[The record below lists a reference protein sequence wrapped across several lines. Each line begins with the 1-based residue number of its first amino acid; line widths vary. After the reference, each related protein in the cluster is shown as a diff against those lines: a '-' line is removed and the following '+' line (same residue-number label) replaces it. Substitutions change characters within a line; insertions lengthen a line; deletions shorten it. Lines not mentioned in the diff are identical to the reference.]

1 MNDGDY
7 LELVNDLKKQYDD
20 MKQRLGKRIAFL
32 EQNNQELRQLLL

>member
-20 MKQRLGKRIAFL
+20 MKQRLGS
-32 EQNNQELRQLLL
+32 ELPS